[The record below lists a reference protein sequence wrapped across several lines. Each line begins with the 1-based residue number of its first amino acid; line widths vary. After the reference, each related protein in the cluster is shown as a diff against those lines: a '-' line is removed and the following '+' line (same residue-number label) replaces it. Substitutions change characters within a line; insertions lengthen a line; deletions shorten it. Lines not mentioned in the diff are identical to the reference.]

1 MSYGQ
6 GGAID
11 LFLCGTGRSHLTQ
24 EEGSCGE
31 QMKIKIYLVGNEYI
45 WSLTKGIAYMA
56 RIRLSHMDHGHGSS
70 R

>member
-1 MSYGQ
+1 MSYRQ

-11 LFLCGTGRSHLTQ
+11 LLLHGTRCSHLTQ

-31 QMKIKIYLVGNEYI
+31 QMKIKIYLVGSEYI
-45 WSLTKGIAYMA
+45 WSLTKGTVYVA
-56 RIRLSHMDHGHGSS
+56 RIGLSHVEHSRGST

>member
-24 EEGSCGE
+24 EEGGCGE

-45 WSLTKGIAYMA
+45 WSLT
-56 RIRLSHMDHGHGSS
+56 
-70 R
+70 

>member
-6 GGAID
+6 GGATD
-11 LFLCGTGRSHLTQ
+11 VFLHGTRCSHLTQ

-31 QMKIKIYLVGNEYI
+31 QMKTKIYLVGSEYI

-56 RIRLSHMDHGHGSS
+56 RIRLSHVDHGHGST